1 MTMYAAAKLERSME
15 ERVTRLESHYEHI
28 QADVADVKADIR
40 RLDQKIDGKFDSL
53 KDSVSELR
61 LATEKSFNNMERS
74 FHKLTLWGLTLYLAL
89 ASSLLGVM
97 AKGFGWI
104 K

>member
-1 MTMYAAAKLERSME
+1 MAMYAASSERSME
-15 ERVTRLESHYEHI
+15 ERITRLESNVEHI
-28 QADVADVKADIR
+28 QADVAELKAGVR
-40 RLDQKIDGKFDSL
+40 RLDQKIDRLDDKLDDKFGSL
-53 KDSVSELR
+53 KDCVSELR
-61 LATEKSFNNMERS
+61 LSMERS

-89 ASSLLGVM
+89 ASGLLGVM